1 MKKINIGAG
10 AMWRSDGWET
20 LDNAPTSYPKKWQ
33 HYGKCWDIKLKSN
46 SYDIV
51 FTSHTLEH
59 VPQFRIEKT
68 ISEINRIM
76 KIGGTLR
83 ILVPDLEASARAY
96 INKDKKFFKFSKH
109 YDETLGIGGSFL
121 RQVISAGGQTIAINR
136 EFDEIFGGYAHLF
149 CFDFELMKILLEKWG
164 FSNIKKCKPGMSKI
178 KELREF
184 QNYVIENKKYDI
196 SDPYVKNNK
205 MLKEKKKFYISGFD
219 KNWSGQLVV
228 EAKKKKHINFSEVV
242 EFSRLKQVRYN
253 SIIDNLKIKIFFR
266 ISSIID
272 IFYNS
277 YRALKKKLR
286 INKI

>member
-1 MKKINIGAG
+1 
-10 AMWRSDGWET
+10 
-20 LDNAPTSYPKKWQ
+20 
-33 HYGKCWDIKLKSN
+33 
-46 SYDIV
+46 
-51 FTSHTLEH
+51 
-59 VPQFRIEKT
+59 
-68 ISEINRIM
+68 
-76 KIGGTLR
+76 
-83 ILVPDLEASARAY
+83 
-96 INKDKKFFKFSKH
+96 
-109 YDETLGIGGSFL
+109 
-121 RQVISAGGQTIAINR
+121 
-136 EFDEIFGGYAHLF
+136 
-149 CFDFELMKILLEKWG
+149 MKILLEKWG

-277 YRALKKKLR
+277 YRAFKKK
-286 INKI
+286 IKN